1 MTARVALVL
10 VSHSAELA
18 RGTAELAAQ
27 MAPDVLVRGVG
38 GGPDGGL
45 GTSLDAVQKVL
56 GEVLTA
62 LADIASVEGGLR
74 ESDGGSDD
82 DRSDDGRSD
91 DGGVVV
97 LGDLGSSVLTVEA
110 VLELDESLAEHVV
123 LARAPFVEGA
133 VAAAVT
139 AHGGAD
145 LTTVLESANASI
157 RMFAAIEAAQSP
169 AASGT
174 ASDDGPDGG
183 PDDGPDGESGSSR
196 TVTVRNPLGLHARP
210 AALVSRKVAELGA
223 TVTIDG
229 VDASSVLQLMALGA
243 TQGRELRV
251 EATGERAAEAV
262 ATVVE
267 MIDGGFGEV

>member
-18 RGTAELAAQ
+18 RGVAELAGQ
-27 MAPDVLVRGVG
+27 MAPDVLIRGVG

-45 GTSLDAVQKVL
+45 GTSLDAVQEAFT
-56 GEVLTA
+56 EVLA
-62 LADIASVEGGLR
+62 ELADAA
-74 ESDGGSDD
+74 GGSSADPA
-82 DRSDDGRSD
+82 
-91 DGGVVV
+91 GGVVV

-110 VLELDESLAEHVV
+110 VLELDESLAEHVA

-145 LTTVLESANASI
+145 RAAVLESANASV

-169 AASGT
+169 EPAEATS
-174 ASDDGPDGG
+174 AE
-183 PDDGPDGESGSSR
+183 ESQTSR

-210 AALVSRKVAELGA
+210 AALVSRKVAELGGS
-223 TVTIDG
+223 VTIDG

-243 TQGRELRV
+243 TQGREVRV

-262 ATVVE
+262 ATVVD
-267 MIDGGFGEV
+267 MIASGFGEV

>member
-18 RGTAELAAQ
+18 RGTAELAEQ
-27 MAPDVLVRGVG
+27 MAPDVLIRGVG

-56 GEVLTA
+56 GDVLTT
-62 LADIASVEGGLR
+62 LADGAGAEG
-74 ESDGGSDD
+74 
-82 DRSDDGRSD
+82 
-91 DGGVVV
+91 GGVVV

-110 VLELDESLAEHVV
+110 ALELDESLTEHVV

-145 LTTVLESANASI
+145 LATVLESANASV
-157 RMFAAIEAAQSP
+157 RMFAAVEAARSP
-169 AASGT
+169 EA
-174 ASDDGPDGG
+174 GG
-183 PDDGPDGESGSSR
+183 PPSDGEAGGETETSR
-196 TVTVRNPLGLHARP
+196 TVIVRNPLGLHARP

-262 ATVVE
+262 NTVVE
-267 MIDGGFGEV
+267 MIHAGFGEV

>member
-18 RGTAELAAQ
+18 RGTAELAEQ
-27 MAPDVLVRGVG
+27 MAPDVLIRGVG

-56 GEVLTA
+56 GDVLAT
-62 LADIASVEGGLR
+62 LADSAARDIGTGDGTGG
-74 ESDGGSDD
+74 GI
-82 DRSDDGRSD
+82 
-91 DGGVVV
+91 VV

-110 VLELDESLAEHVV
+110 ALELDESLTDHVV

-145 LTTVLESANASI
+145 LAAVLESANASV
-157 RMFAAIEAAQSP
+157 RMFAAVEAARSP
-169 AASGT
+169 EAGGAPSDGAA
-174 ASDDGPDGG
+174 DGG
-183 PDDGPDGESGSSR
+183 AGGETETSR
-196 TVTVRNPLGLHARP
+196 TVIVRNPLGLHARP

-223 TVTIDG
+223 TMTIDG

-267 MIDGGFGEV
+267 MIHAGFGEV

>member
-18 RGTAELAAQ
+18 RGTAELAEQ
-27 MAPDVLVRGVG
+27 MAPDVLIRGVG
-38 GGPDGGL
+38 GGPGGGL
-45 GTSLDAVQKVL
+45 GTSLDAVQKAL
-56 GEVLTA
+56 GDVLTT
-62 LADIASVEGGLR
+62 LADSAARGAAAGA
-74 ESDGGSDD
+74 DAAGTG
-82 DRSDDGRSD
+82 
-91 DGGVVV
+91 GGVVV

-110 VLELDESLAEHVV
+110 ALELDESLTEHVV

-145 LTTVLESANASI
+145 LATVLESANASV
-157 RMFAAIEAAQSP
+157 RMFEAVEAVEAAPSP
-169 AASGT
+169 EASGPP
-174 ASDDGPDGG
+174 S
-183 PDDGPDGESGSSR
+183 DGEAGGTAGGETETSR
-196 TVTVRNPLGLHARP
+196 TVVVRNPLGLHARP

-267 MIDGGFGEV
+267 MIHAGFGEV

>member
-18 RGTAELAAQ
+18 RGTAQLAEQ
-27 MAPDVLVRGVG
+27 MAPDVLIRAVG

-45 GTSLDAVQKVL
+45 GTSLDAVQK
-56 GEVLTA
+56 A
-62 LADIASVEGGLR
+62 LADVLTILADGAP
-74 ESDGGSDD
+74 DGGMVGVDTL
-82 DRSDDGRSD
+82 GATP

-110 VLELDESLAEHVV
+110 ALELDDSLAERVV

-145 LTTVLESANASI
+145 LTAVLESANASV
-157 RMFAAIEAAQSP
+157 RMFAAIEAAQSLEADGAP
-169 AASGT
+169 SGT
-174 ASDDGPDGG
+174 
-183 PDDGPDGESGSSR
+183 ESQTSR

-223 TVTIDG
+223 AVTIDG

-251 EATGERAAEAV
+251 EAAGERAAEVV

-267 MIDGGFGEV
+267 MIESGFGEV

>member
-18 RGTAELAAQ
+18 RGTAELAEQ
-27 MAPDVLVRGVG
+27 MAPDVLIRGVG

-45 GTSLDAVQKVL
+45 GTSLDAVQKTLEEALRVL
-56 GEVLTA
+56 A
-62 LADIASVEGGLR
+62 QDAPADEAG
-74 ESDGGSDD
+74 GGSV
-82 DRSDDGRSD
+82 
-91 DGGVVV
+91 GGVVV

-110 VLELDESLAEHVV
+110 ALELDDSLAERVV

-145 LTTVLESANASI
+145 LGTVLESANASV

-169 AASGT
+169 EGGEATSGG
-174 ASDDGPDGG
+174 APDAEGQG
-183 PDDGPDGESGSSR
+183 VR

-223 TVTIDG
+223 AVTIDG

>member
-10 VSHSAELA
+10 VSHSVQLAAGVAELA
-18 RGTAELAAQ
+18 EQ
-27 MAPDVLVRGVG
+27 MAPDVLIRGVG
-38 GGPDGGL
+38 GGPDGGR
-45 GTSLDAVQKVL
+45 GTSLDDVQRVL
-56 GEVLTA
+56 AEVLA
-62 LADIASVEGGLR
+62 ELP
-74 ESDGGSDD
+74 SDGS
-82 DRSDDGRSD
+82 
-91 DGGVVV
+91 VVV

-110 VLELDESLAEHVV
+110 VLELDEELTERVV

-145 LTTVLESANASI
+145 RDAVLDSANDSVA
-157 RMFAAIEAAQSP
+157 MFATLEAAQPSSAGSGQAGSGQAASGP
-169 AASGT
+169 AASGP
-174 ASDDGPDGG
+174 AGPGRAEG
-183 PDDGPDGESGSSR
+183 SGSSR

-223 TVTIDG
+223 AVLIDG

-251 EATGERAAEAV
+251 EATGDGAAEAV
-262 ATVVE
+262 STVVA
-267 MIDGGFGEV
+267 MIDAGFGEV

>member
-10 VSHSAELA
+10 VSHSADLA
-18 RGTAELAAQ
+18 RGAAELAGQ

-45 GTSLDAVQKVL
+45 GTSLDAIQKTL
-56 GEVLTA
+56 EEVLA
-62 LADIASVEGGLR
+62 VL
-74 ESDGGSDD
+74 SDAGAAG
-82 DRSDDGRSD
+82 
-91 DGGVVV
+91 GGVVV

-110 VLELDESLAEHVV
+110 ALELDDALAEHVV

-139 AHGGAD
+139 AHGGAGLD
-145 LTTVLESANASI
+145 AVLASATASAG
-157 RMFAAIEAAQSP
+157 MFAAIEAAQATGAGETAP
-169 AASGT
+169 AGAAEG
-174 ASDDGPDGG
+174 
-183 PDDGPDGESGSSR
+183 SR

-223 TVTIDG
+223 SVTIDG

-243 TQGRELRV
+243 TRGRELRV
-251 EATGERAAEAV
+251 EATGDGAAEAV

-267 MIDGGFGEV
+267 MIEAGFGEV